1 MTMKAP
7 DMTPSAMTSCHSAK
21 ASKPKALRIEAPGT
35 SMSRP
40 YLWSMRVRYLT
51 SLTMRPSKP

>member
-1 MTMKAP
+1 LL
-7 DMTPSAMTSCHSAK
+7 
-21 ASKPKALRIEAPGT
+21 KPNELRIAAPGT

-40 YLWSMRVRYLT
+40 YLWSIKLRGRT